1 MIILWCITQCCVKAH
16 LKEAL
21 AVTSCMPKRSSVN
34 IALVWN
40 GAENRH
46 YCPID
51 PKTSP
56 PSFHRCHGHATCP
69 GRPSP
74 FVPVGCD
81 CLYLH
86 PGCTNRRARCGHCH
100 HCADC
105 CDRHSTNFPCNSLSL
120 GSSNHPSRPS
130 SCRT

>member
-74 FVPVGCD
+74 FVPVGFV
-81 CLYLH
+81 LQPLAA
-86 PGCTNRRARCGHCH
+86 PGEEHVEIV
-100 HCADC
+100 D
-105 CDRHSTNFPCNSLSL
+105 P
-120 GSSNHPSRPS
+120 GSSG
-130 SCRT
+130 